1 MIHPHS
7 PQYPMLNANNIMN
20 RNNRNCTAMVQPKNN
35 VATSNTHQ
43 MSAESTTGPDLSSS
57 SRNMLPDHTNAH
69 NVAQYNSCKNNA
81 ASMS

>member
-7 PQYPMLNANNIMN
+7 PQYPMLNANNPMN
-20 RNNRNCTAMVQPKNN
+20 RNNRNCTAMVQPKNT
-35 VATSNTHQ
+35 VAPGTAHH
-43 MSAESTTGPDLSSS
+43 MSVSTTGPDLASS

-69 NVAQYNSCKNNA
+69 NVAQYNSCKNNT